1 MFSPFFTCSFSWSSK
16 NGGHSK
22 RSPDT
27 AKGLNLCLEV
37 AYGIC
42 VTWFF
47 DLQRIQSQCI
57 EFIEGEG
64 FWRWGFL
71 LSQLMFDV
79 IRCPGLGLQTV
90 ADCCRL
96 LQTVV
101 DCRRFGQ
108 LRHQDMSSV
117 GARLAAKDSLGLQ
130 SGLRGWQRLPVN
142 SFQAARRARRS
153 ARSWSWNTGTDWN
166 AGTPW
171 TISDDFGLA
180 LSCQERCGWRF
191 IPQGSKKGSG
201 SISAIGLTQSLKQ
214 HQPENGEQNHQILI
228 KIIEYVNICKYFI
241 QNQYSSI
248 FINIQYP
255 TYFSVFNAF
264 FEPRISMFFFQIWSN
279 LVNMRCAEGYEP
291 LLRAVYERGPVG
303 VSVAARTWWL
313 LSKRRRRRSNEHW
326 NGETE
331 SVKRTVNRTVKTLTL
346 TVTSVTLTMLNRN
359 WTAI

>member
-1 MFSPFFTCSFSWSSK
+1 MAFVWPDSLISSEF
-16 NGGHSK
+16 NHN
-22 RSPDT
+22 
-27 AKGLNLCLEV
+27 ALNSLKV
-37 AYGIC
+37 R
-42 VTWFF
+42 VF
-47 DLQRIQSQCI
+47 
-57 EFIEGEG
+57 EGEG
-64 FWRWGFL
+64 FSCPNWC
-71 LSQLMFDV
+71 SMSFDV
-79 IRCPGLGLQTV
+79 QDW
-90 ADCCRL
+90 ACRL

-264 FEPRISMFFFQIWSN
+264 FEPRISMFFFQIWSTWDA
-279 LVNMRCAEGYEP
+279 LKAMSRCSVRSTNVVPWAFQWQ
-291 LLRAVYERGPVG
+291 RGPGDFSRNEDVVG
-303 VSVAARTWWL
+303 AT
-313 LSKRRRRRSNEHW
+313 NT
-326 NGETE
+326 ETE
-331 SVKRTVNRTVKTLTL
+331 KQKVWSELLTEL
-346 TVTSVTLTMLNRN
+346 
-359 WTAI
+359 